1 MKEAVKRLLDYTI
14 KYRKQDLFTFEIEMK
29 QLLEKKDKLSQR
41 EWQLRRLI
49 QEAREEIETV
59 EELKNLGNKDND
71 GDNKR

>member
-49 QEAREEIETV
+49 QEAHEEIEAV
-59 EELKNLGNKDND
+59 EEMKSDH
-71 GDNKR
+71 